1 MVLGVCMDGVTRALA
16 IGVASAAFGYAGAAA
31 LSAPRRRLRLLAW
44 CLGAACFFTPP
55 LLVGYAYAHFTGIVR
70 AVPGQQSL
78 FYALLMFV
86 RVLPVASVVWL
97 MCPEP
102 VSAEAWFC
110 LRLLRPRLG
119 PRERFS
125 HACRM
130 WRLGALPAALASFG
144 VAFIMAFTEFE
155 LASFL
160 GIRQWTVSI
169 FDAQVGGGVLRASLQ
184 RVALPASAAALVAGV
199 IATILSQTRLI
210 SPASTR
216 DSSRGSKWPAAG
228 LGICVFAAGMVLTM
242 AIPAGLVL
250 RGTMHDLLRAAQSF
264 ALYREIGAS
273 LLVAGVAGAAA
284 SLVARLAV
292 SGACITTRENPAR
305 LGLVGVLLVP
315 GLLGGLIVGLFSLAL
330 LQLPLV
336 WRLRET
342 PLPLMG
348 AATLLV
354 LPAALLIQLLLRIR
368 RMAPDVHLA
377 RLLGVSAS
385 RPVRRWSRAI
395 TWVRR
400 DRVAFWAS
408 SLLACQVF
416 YDVTLSSLL
425 APVRMPLAM
434 PRLYN
439 FMHYG
444 RSQILSVSLFAC
456 VLAPPAAWAVV
467 AWVYRLGRSR
477 RAATLDI

>member
-1 MVLGVCMDGVTRALA
+1 MVLEGCMDGVTRALA
-16 IGVASAAFGYAGAAA
+16 IGVASAAFGYVGAAA
-31 LSAPRRRLRLLAW
+31 LSARRRRLRLLAW
-44 CLGAACFFTPP
+44 SLAAACFFTPP

-70 AVPGQQSL
+70 AAPGQQSL

-86 RVLPVASVVWL
+86 RVVPVASVIWL

-119 PRERFS
+119 PREGVT
-125 HACRM
+125 HAWRM
-130 WRLGALPAALASFG
+130 WRLGALPAVLASFG

-160 GIRQWTVSI
+160 GIKQWTVGI
-169 FDAQVGGGVLRASLQ
+169 LDAQVGGGALRVSFQ

-199 IATILSQTRLI
+199 IATILSRSRLV

-216 DSSRGSKWPAAG
+216 DSSRGSKWPAAE
-228 LGICVFAAGMVLTM
+228 LGVCVFAAGMVLAM

-250 RGTMHDLLRAAQSF
+250 RGTLQDLLRAAKSF

-273 LLVAGVAGAAA
+273 LLVSGVAGAAA
-284 SLVARLAV
+284 SLVARSAV
-292 SGACITTRENPAR
+292 SRVSIRSRGPSTR

-315 GLLGGLIVGLFSLAL
+315 GLCGGLIIGLFALAL

-336 WRLRET
+336 WHLRET
-342 PLPLMG
+342 LLPLMG
-348 AATLLV
+348 AAMLLV

-368 RMAPDVHLA
+368 RTAPDVHLA

-385 RPVRRWSRAI
+385 RRVRRWSDAI

-444 RSQILSVSLFAC
+444 RSQILSASLFAC
-456 VLAPPAAWAVV
+456 VLAPPAAWALV